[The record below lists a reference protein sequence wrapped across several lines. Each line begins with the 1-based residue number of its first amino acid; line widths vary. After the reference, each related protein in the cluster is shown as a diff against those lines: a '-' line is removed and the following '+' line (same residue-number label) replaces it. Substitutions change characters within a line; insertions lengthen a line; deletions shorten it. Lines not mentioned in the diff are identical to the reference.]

1 MIKHTEKICIF
12 FLYECKIKGIIYTS
26 ILFIHYGRNMHGE
39 DTSVF
44 LIYAVHII
52 KSRKKLTICV
62 LLLLLLDK

>member
-52 KSRKKLTICV
+52 KSRFTV
-62 LLLLLLDK
+62 T